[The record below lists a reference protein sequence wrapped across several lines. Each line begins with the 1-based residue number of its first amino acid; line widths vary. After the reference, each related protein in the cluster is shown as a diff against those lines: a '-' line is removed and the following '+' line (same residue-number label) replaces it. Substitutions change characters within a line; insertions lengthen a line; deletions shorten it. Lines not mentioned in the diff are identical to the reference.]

1 MKTHLSKLAL
11 GAASMFLATSAIAYQ
26 DLDDR
31 LDTLEK
37 EMKEISARSPQGTV
51 GAGFTTARP
60 DTVGNNWFLFADV
73 IYWHPKMGG
82 TEFAIT
88 YNTSDFVS
96 LPPIINNAALSH
108 RPDGDYKENDFGW
121 DFGLKAG
128 LGYKTLH
135 DSWDILGRY
144 TWFQSHSTKQS
155 RKDFPAAIIPLKL
168 STGLTPGF
176 SAVNHAKSTV
186 DIGYNNI
193 DLELARNYFI
203 SKDFAVRPHLSLKGS
218 WIDLKQKVHYVQT
231 QNPDLSALIFEFESP
246 EFKADLKS
254 NFWGVGPRM
263 GIDTRYFLGNNVNF
277 FADLAGAI
285 LYGHFKTR
293 EKDHIPNAIPG
304 GALPPDV
311 AEQIRELFDLTL
323 SAPNRSLKHDF
334 HQFVPF
340 VQMQLGL
347 EWNKYLNNNKQHLR
361 LKAGYEVQYYWRA
374 NQMGD
379 LGDRTD
385 TLAITGF
392 TLDPQ
397 NDQLAVSGVTRG
409 RHQNNHGSKD
419 LMFYGITAEA
429 RLDF

>member
-31 LDTLEK
+31 LDVLEK
-37 EMKEISARSPQGTV
+37 EMKEISARNPQGTV

-60 DTVGNNWFLFADV
+60 DTVGNNWFIFADV

-88 YNTSDFVS
+88 YNTSDFIS
-96 LPPIINNAALSH
+96 LPPIVNNAALSH

-121 DFGLKAG
+121 DLGLKAG
-128 LGYKTLH
+128 LGYKTPH

-218 WIDLKQKVHYVQT
+218 WIDLKQKVYYVQT
-231 QNPDLSALIFEFESP
+231 QNPDLSALVFEFETP

-254 NFWGVGPRM
+254 NFWGVGPRF
-263 GIDTRYFLGNNVNF
+263 GLDTRYFLGNNVNF
-277 FADLAGAI
+277 FGDFAAAI
-285 LYGHFKTR
+285 LYGHFKTS
-293 EKDHIPNAIPG
+293 EKDHIPNAVPG
-304 GALPPDV
+304 GLLPPDI
-311 AEQIRELFDLTL
+311 AQQLQELFNLGL
-323 SAPNRSLKHDF
+323 SAPNRSLKHNF

-340 VQMQLGL
+340 AQMQLGL
-347 EWNKYLNNNKQHLR
+347 EWNKYLNNNKQHIR

-379 LGDRTD
+379 LGDRAD
-385 TLAITGF
+385 TLTITSISVN
-392 TLDPQ
+392 PPSIAR
-397 NDQLAVSGVTRG
+397 AVRG